1 MWGLRLRSGC
11 GPEQRVLVAET
22 PSVGTDQMMGN
33 GPRVLISGASV
44 AGPVLAY
51 WLSRFGFQPT
61 VVERTDALR
70 FGTGGHA
77 VDLFGPALQ
86 IIEWMGVLPQVKE
99 AGTHTEIISFIR
111 DGHRP
116 VDVPAESMSEGV
128 SAHHVEIMRGELAKI
143 IYEVGRNDVAY
154 VFSNSIRS
162 LEETEHGVDV
172 AFHYGSP
179 QRFDLV
185 IGADGLHSI
194 TRRLTFGEEHQF
206 LHFLGGYLAVFTVP
220 NYLDLHQQMLGYGD
234 VGRTAALYPVRG
246 TRQARVI
253 LLWRTP
259 ALHDYDFHDAAAQR
273 RLIRNVYDDMG
284 WELPRLLTELENADD
299 LYLDSI
305 STIVMETWTR
315 GRVTLVGDAG
325 YSPGPAV
332 GGGTSLAVVG
342 AYVLASELAAS
353 SSDHARGLAAYEQV
367 LRPAV
372 HNSQKIG
379 PAVMKRLIPRSRTQ
393 LLAMA
398 EVIRL
403 LPRLP
408 RPVRRRLTSFGGGPA
423 AMLEAVKLRDPKAM
437 L

>member
-1 MWGLRLRSGC
+1 MTGEAPW
-11 GPEQRVLVAET
+11 
-22 PSVGTDQMMGN
+22 
-33 GPRVLISGASV
+33 VLISGASV
-44 AGPVLAY
+44 AGPILAY
-51 WLSRFGFQPT
+51 WLNRFGFQPT
-61 VVERTDALR
+61 VVERTEELR
-70 FGTGGHA
+70 FGNGGHA

-86 IIEWMGVLPQVKE
+86 IIEWMGALPQVV
-99 AGTHTEIISFIR
+99 AADTHTEIISFIR

-116 VDVPAESMSEGV
+116 VDVPAEAMSEGV
-128 SAHHVEIMRGELAKI
+128 SARHVEIMRGELAKI
-143 IYEVGRNDVAY
+143 IYEVGRNDIAY
-154 VFSNSIRS
+154 IFGNSIRS
-162 LEETEHGVDV
+162 LEETEHGVNV
-172 AFHYGSP
+172 TFQHGSP
-179 QRFDLV
+179 QTFDLV
-185 IGADGLHSI
+185 VGADGLHSI
-194 TRRLTFGEEHQF
+194 TRRLVFGEEHHF

-220 NYLDLHQQMLGYGD
+220 NYLDLHQRMLGCGD

-246 TRQARVI
+246 TSQARVI

-259 ALHDYDFHDAAAQR
+259 TLHDFDHHDVAAQR
-273 RLIRNVYDDMG
+273 RLIRNMYGDMG
-284 WELPRLLTELENADD
+284 WEVPRLLTELENTDD
-299 LYLDSI
+299 LYIDSI

-372 HNSQKIG
+372 HHSQKIG
-379 PAVMKRLIPRSRTQ
+379 PAVMKRLIPRSRMQ
-393 LLAMA
+393 LWAMA

-408 RPVRRRLTSFGGGPA
+408 SPLRRQITSFGGGPA
-423 AMLEAVKLRDPKAM
+423 AMLDAVKLRDPTA
-437 L
+437 LP